1 MERVRGRVEWLEM
14 CVRQKEKVYR
24 RIVRPAIMYG
34 LQTVALTKRH
44 GAEVKLTEF
53 KMLRF

>member
-1 MERVRGRVEWLEM
+1 MERVRGRMEWLEM

-24 RIVRPAIMYG
+24 RIVRPAG

-44 GAEVKLTEF
+44 GAEVKLTKF

>member
-34 LQTVALTKRH
+34 SQTVALTKRH